1 MRTPWFYRWG
11 IVFCLLAA
19 LFWACEPVDTGMGT
33 TSEDDFTLTL
43 QVLDPS
49 VHVGDQT
56 PLLVRLK
63 RTDNSN
69 LQKGMRG
76 VIVITTSVHGRVNIS
91 SISIDVPNDRTTEF
105 VESLVFAAQTPGVAE
120 VRASF
125 LDATVLVKVLISS
138 VSI

>member
-1 MRTPWFYRWG
+1 MRVPWCYRWG
-11 IVFCLLAA
+11 IALCLLAGV
-19 LFWACEPVDTGMGT
+19 FWACEPVDTGVGA
-33 TSEDDFTLTL
+33 TSENDFTLTL

-76 VIVITTSVHGRVNIS
+76 VIVITTSVHGQVDIS
-91 SISIDVPNDRTTEF
+91 SISIDVPDDRTAEF
-105 VESLVFAAQTPGVAE
+105 VESLVFVAQIRGVAE